1 WKADLVA
8 FESLGHFEAK
18 IVWKAGQIVAEGGKL
33 CEEPEAMRAPLR
45 DSVNI
50 KRLTEEDFRIA
61 LPAAFTTGKG
71 RIRVIEARPNSI
83 ITGELLLEPRVED
96 GHAVSDPGRDI
107 MKLFVIER
115 HTGSG
120 NIGTGFLKG
129 FGMKRGALGC
139 TISHDSHNMI
149 IAGVDDASIFK
160 AARHLNKLRGGLVF
174 TVGEEVLLDLPLPI
188 AGLMSDRDA
197 HFVVERLHEFEEL
210 FRREGFSNP
219 SPLMTLSFMALPVI
233 PSLKITDRGLIDVDR
248 FVPVELFT
256 D

>member
-1 WKADLVA
+1 MTEKVQI
-8 FESLGHFEAK
+8 GFEAQAINVGLEK
-18 IVWKAGQIVAEGGKL
+18 LLPTRSVQPEVRKTRKFAQILSSIREIGLIEPLIV
-33 CEEPEAMRAPLR
+33 
-45 DSVNI
+45 
-50 KRLTEEDFRIA
+50 
-61 LPAAFTTGKG
+61 
-71 RIRVIEARPNSI
+71 
-83 ITGELLLEPRVED
+83 D
-96 GHAVSDPGRDI
+96 GHAVSDTGRDL

-120 NIGTGFLKG
+120 SIGKGFITG
-129 FGMKRGALGC
+129 FGMTRGALGC
-139 TISHDSHNMI
+139 TISHDSHHMI

-174 TVGEEVLLDLPLPI
+174 AVGDEVLLDLPLPI

-197 HFVVERLHEFEEL
+197 RFVVERLHEFEEL
-210 FRREGFSNP
+210 FRREGFANP